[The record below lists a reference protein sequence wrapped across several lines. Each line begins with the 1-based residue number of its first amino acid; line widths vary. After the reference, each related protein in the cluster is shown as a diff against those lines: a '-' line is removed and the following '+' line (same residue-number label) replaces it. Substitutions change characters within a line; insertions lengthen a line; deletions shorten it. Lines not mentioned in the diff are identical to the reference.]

1 MGSTG
6 NETFTI
12 RWQVLH
18 SKVRSSRPRLPGE
31 IRVSPILCL
40 QVGHDGRSAMEVL
53 ITQTSETPNDR
64 RDQEFR
70 FAHAAS
76 LRQNSG
82 TIIRMPR
89 NHTKKS
95 ELVPQVTGGCVTGTA
110 LALKPPYPRR
120 AGSCL
125 FGFSKLVVSRCRM
138 VPPRSKRNPAA
149 LAISENGRTPRG
161 GGSTAR
167 AHSYAALLR

>member
-1 MGSTG
+1 M
-6 NETFTI
+6 
-12 RWQVLH
+12 LH
-18 SKVRSSRPRLPGE
+18 SKVRSSMPRLPGE
-31 IRVSPILCL
+31 IRASPILCL

-64 RDQEFR
+64 RDQEFQ
-70 FAHAAS
+70 FTHAAS

-110 LALKPPYPRR
+110 LALKPPIPEGRGR
-120 AGSCL
+120 ARLG
-125 FGFSKLVVSRCRM
+125 
-138 VPPRSKRNPAA
+138 PANLKSA
-149 LAISENGRTPRG
+149 DVGVAAEARPGWHVISEKVRSPRG
-161 GGSTAR
+161 GQFCYPR
-167 AHSYAALLR
+167 AFCSVAPLSLRVGVISPSSQSCS